1 MTQID
6 KIKIRLLSFPKDFTW
21 NELTKL
27 LGNLGFKEFNKGKT
41 SGSRVSFIHARYR
54 TIILHKPHNPP
65 ILRSYQIKQI
75 IEQLQD
81 EGLL

>member
-6 KIKIRLLSFPKDFTW
+6 KIKNRLLSFPKDFTW

-27 LGNLGFKEFNKGKT
+27 LGNLGFKECNKGKT
-41 SGSRVSFIHARYR
+41 SGSRVSFIHDRYR
-54 TIILHKPHNPP
+54 MISLHKPHNPS
-65 ILRSYQIKQI
+65 ILRSYQVKQI